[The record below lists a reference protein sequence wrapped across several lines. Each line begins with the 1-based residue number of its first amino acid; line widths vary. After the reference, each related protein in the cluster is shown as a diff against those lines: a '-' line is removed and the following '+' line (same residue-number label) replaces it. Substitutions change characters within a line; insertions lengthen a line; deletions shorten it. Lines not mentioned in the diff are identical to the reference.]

1 MKKIAA
7 NNNYRILKRAF
18 GPPGTDAYESRIR
31 EIAHDLQTL
40 IEANKHQGFNAEL
53 KEAQAILEQ
62 PIYFTFTE
70 EEKEMVKKMHPQ
82 RN

>member
-18 GPPGTDAYESRIR
+18 GPEGSDAYESRIR

-40 IEANKHQGFNAEL
+40 MDANQHQ
-53 KEAQAILEQ
+53 
-62 PIYFTFTE
+62 
-70 EEKEMVKKMHPQ
+70 
-82 RN
+82 